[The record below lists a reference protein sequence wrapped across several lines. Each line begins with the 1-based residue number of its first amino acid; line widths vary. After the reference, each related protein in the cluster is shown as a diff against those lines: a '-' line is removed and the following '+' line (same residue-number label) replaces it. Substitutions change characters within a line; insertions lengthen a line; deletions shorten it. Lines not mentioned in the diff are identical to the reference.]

1 MTVATVAPVFQS
13 VSQALH
19 FAYLLEV
26 MPATQKGST
35 QMLIESIK
43 QQLGKV
49 EAKVSS
55 SINFA
60 GLSPLELRGQCAM
73 VRGAAQNHLTS
84 IEHDAVRARY
94 GHQSTK
100 AAGVRG
106 VSAYV
111 QAMTSLHNEAAMLA
125 VSWWL
130 YHKPTR
136 LADRYTIKQ
145 VAKEYGCSLQDCQ
158 GALRVLRNASEN
170 LERRA
175 CDRLGE
181 LFLRTGLVEAV

>member
-1 MTVATVAPVFQS
+1 MTEVSTAPVFQS
-13 VSQALH
+13 VGQALH
-19 FAYLLEV
+19 FSYLLEV

-43 QQLGKV
+43 QQLGKM

-55 SINFA
+55 SINFD

-73 VRGAAQNHLTS
+73 VRGAAQNHLTG

-94 GHQSTK
+94 GHRMTK
-100 AAGVRG
+100 ANGVRG
-106 VSAYV
+106 VSSYV
-111 QAMTSLHNEAAMLA
+111 QAMTTLHNDGAMLA
-125 VSWWL
+125 VGWWM

-136 LADRYTIKQ
+136 IADRYTLKD
-145 VAKEYGCSLQDCQ
+145 VAREYHCDLKEVS
-158 GALRVLRNASEN
+158 GALAVLRRASES

-175 CDRLGE
+175 HERLGE
-181 LFLRTGLVEAV
+181 LFMRTGLVEAV